1 MRGGSLRFIS
11 SPNDHY
17 FTRENEMEK
26 TIVIDGREVKFKATA
41 STPRVYRQAFG
52 RDIFVDI
59 SSLLAGIGS
68 DGDMP
73 ISCLDAFENVAFCL
87 NSQAEGR
94 VIERDKIE
102 TQMDEWLDQ
111 FETFSIYHIFPQIME
126 LWRLNTEQTV
136 EPKNQVAR
144 PTDQ

>member
-1 MRGGSLRFIS
+1 
-11 SPNDHY
+11 
-17 FTRENEMEK
+17 MEK
-26 TIVIDGREVKFKATA
+26 TIIIDGREYKFKATA

-52 RDIFVDI
+52 RDIYADI
-59 SSLLAGIGS
+59 SSLIAGFGAEE
-68 DGDMP
+68 DLP

-94 VIERDKIE
+94 ELHSETIEKE
-102 TQMDEWLDQ
+102 MGEWLDQ
-111 FETFSIYHIFPQIME
+111 FETFSIYRILPQIME
-126 LWRLNTEQTV
+126 LWRSETKTTV